1 MPATPQAPRAGVLT
15 LSDAGSRGER
25 EDTSGPAIYER
36 LTATGVVVAQTAI
49 IPDDPRTIETTLRA
63 WVHDRLDL
71 IVTTGGTGLGPR
83 DHTPEATRRV
93 IDREAPGIAE
103 LMRAAG
109 LAHTP
114 MAALSR
120 GVVGVAARTLI
131 VNLPG
136 SEKGRTREPRRDR
149 ADPASRAR
157 TDRRSNRAHSPTKIA
172 SDTQIAA
179 APRPLGPVRA

>member
-1 MPATPQAPRAGVLT
+1 MAATPQPPRAGVLT

-36 LTATGVVVAQTAI
+36 LTGIGVVVAQTAI
-49 IPDDPRTIETTLRA
+49 IPDDPQTIETTLRA
-63 WVHDRLDL
+63 WVDDRLDL

-120 GVVGVAARTLI
+120 GVAGVAARTLI

-136 SEKGRTREPRRDR
+136 SEKAVRE
-149 ADPASRAR
+149 
-157 TDRRSNRAHSPTKIA
+157 NL
-172 SDTQIAA
+172 AA
-179 APRPLGPVRA
+179 IEPILLHALELIGGQTEHTPDQDLV